1 MLTKKELAWA
11 IIRRNYEIE
20 VSKPED
26 LKNLSQGEIFRLSLG
41 STNLGIAFETL
52 GLITDQECLDY
63 LSNRGGVL
71 FTAIFPEKVDDDN
84 FIKVLTLRELLEL
97 LPDD

>member
-11 IIRRNYEIE
+11 IIRRDYEIE
-20 VSKPED
+20 VSKLED
-26 LKNLSQGEIFRLSLG
+26 LKNLSQGEIFRLALG

-52 GLITDQECLDY
+52 GLITDKECLDY
-63 LSNRGGVL
+63 LSNRGGIL
-71 FTAIFPEKVDDDN
+71 FTAIFPEKVDDDH
-84 FIKVLTLRELLEL
+84 FCKVLTLRELLEL